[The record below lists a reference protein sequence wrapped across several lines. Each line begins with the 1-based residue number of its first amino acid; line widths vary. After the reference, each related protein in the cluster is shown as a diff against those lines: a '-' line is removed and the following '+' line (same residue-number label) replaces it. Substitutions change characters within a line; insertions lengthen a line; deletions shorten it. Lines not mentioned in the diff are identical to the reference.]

1 MNKEIPARAAP
12 THQAMIKICRFDFA
26 ITHLPSHADLRQTPS
41 DISKFY
47 RILNTDR
54 IPESQSHYTSE
65 MRMIQRD
72 YRRVFL
78 SADEA
83 SDTLL
88 NRAFFTI
95 SIWYGN
101 ILNRKCRR

>member
-1 MNKEIPARAAP
+1 MTKEIPARAAP
-12 THQAMIKICRFDFA
+12 THHTIIKICKFDFA
-26 ITHLPSHADLRQTPS
+26 IPPSPSHADPRHTLL

-47 RILNTDR
+47 RIWNTDR

-72 YRRVFL
+72 YRRAFL

-83 SDTLL
+83 SDTLVY
-88 NRAFFTI
+88 RAFFTI
-95 SIWYGN
+95 SI
-101 ILNRKCRR
+101 

>member
-1 MNKEIPARAAP
+1 MIKEIAARVAP
-12 THQAMIKICRFDFA
+12 THQTIIKICKFDFA

-47 RILNTDR
+47 RTWNTER
-54 IPESQSHYTSE
+54 IPESQSCYTSE
-65 MRMIQRD
+65 MRMIQHD
-72 YRRVFL
+72 YRRAFL

-88 NRAFFTI
+88 DSAFFTI

-101 ILNRKCRR
+101 IPNRKCRR